1 MLCHLT
7 DEFLVSLLLGIK
19 LLERLLILFSGEFV
33 LLFEVL
39 NLVFTLLQLALQ
51 GAAYLALRGQ
61 FVICQLFGRFQ
72 DKNQGIGGVHILLGE
87 HLGVGQHI
95 SLLFHILDVKLI
107 GRNRKRKHAVGLRE
121 HRISSLD
128 LNSGPDN
135 AFARDNG
142 SVTAFT
148 PLGLDIA
155 LLGLRCR
162 AKRQQH
168 TE

>member
-1 MLCHLT
+1 MLCHFT
-7 DEFLVSLLLGIK
+7 DELLVGLLLGIK
-19 LLERLLILFSGEFV
+19 LLESLLILFSGDFV
-33 LLFEVL
+33 LLFQVL
-39 NLVFTLLQLALQ
+39 NLVFTLLELALQ
-51 GAAYLALRGQ
+51 GAAYLPFRGQ
-61 FVICQLFGRFQ
+61 FVVSQLLRSFQ
-72 DKNQGIGGVHILLGE
+72 DQDQGISGVNILLGE

-107 GRNRKRKHAVGLRE
+107 GGNREREHAVGLRK
-121 HRISSLD
+121 HRVSSLD

-155 LLGLRCR
+155 LLGL
-162 AKRQQH
+162 
-168 TE
+168 